1 MKKKFINWSKE
12 KGFNPW
18 ELGTTILITIIVFLW
33 GLFSYFLDENLGVN
47 GLGDFFAGIFT
58 PIAFYWLIRGYMLQ
72 KQELQQNTKVLELQA
87 EELKNTVEEYKHM
100 VEVNKQQFL
109 LYKKE
114 LDILNSPNLITDL
127 TYSYHYDQEHML
139 SLVELHISI
148 KNIGGEA
155 QNIKIKID
163 NVPGE
168 YEIGNLKRGENILR
182 STYVE
187 FEKLRLSDKIFRSRA
202 LIEYSYLMDNRI
214 ENIKIMEDIKLDNS
228 VLEHLKILNTII

>member
-1 MKKKFINWSKE
+1 MNTKE
-12 KGFNPW
+12 KDS
-18 ELGTTILITIIVFLW
+18 IIIVSIVITAL
-33 GLFSYFLDENLGVN
+33 LFSVILGCIWLYSPDAFNYVN
-47 GLGDFFAGIFT
+47 EMKFNDWGDFLGGTFGTVALF
-58 PIAFYWLIRGYMLQ
+58 WLILGYMLQ
-72 KQELQQNTKVLELQA
+72 KQELQQNTKALELQA

-100 VEVNKQQFL
+100 LEVNKQQFL